1 MNCCKKTAV
10 KNIHRSFYVIEFIMC
25 RFPLIIIRCA
35 WYFSAILKPFQKSL
49 MAFASPAVKNGVL
62 FARGSEPMHVFLP
75 GFGTAW

>member
-1 MNCCKKTAV
+1 MIDAIAHV
-10 KNIHRSFYVIEFIMC
+10 VLYQIFR
-25 RFPLIIIRCA
+25 P
-35 WYFSAILKPFQKSL
+35 ILKPFKKSL